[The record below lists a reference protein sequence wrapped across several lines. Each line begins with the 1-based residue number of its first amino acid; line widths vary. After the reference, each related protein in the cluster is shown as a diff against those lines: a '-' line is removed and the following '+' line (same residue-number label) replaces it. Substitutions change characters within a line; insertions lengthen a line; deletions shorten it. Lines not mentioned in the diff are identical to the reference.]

1 MYWRKR
7 FDNKTRKNVSVN
19 HNSVIDIQF
28 LSFIKKKNRSANVIF
43 NSYHNTCGT
52 LYVYL
57 IRSLNG
63 LLFFLSTHKYTHIT
77 FT

>member
-19 HNSVIDIQF
+19 HNSVIHF
-28 LSFIKKKNRSANVIF
+28 LSFIKKKIARQTLFLTSIITLVEHFTFLF
-43 NSYHNTCGT
+43 NPLIERISFF
-52 LYVYL
+52 YL
-57 IRSLNG
+57 LTSI
-63 LLFFLSTHKYTHIT
+63 HIT